1 MKNVFKPFHGL
12 LLFLMISSF
21 MFAGCGPYSFMGK
34 GRGGGKNPQPLV
46 DGALNSSDMQKVVTY
61 RVIGKGIEP
70 ERSRSRVEAQ
80 LMAERAA
87 VADGYRLLVEK
98 IHGVYLDSQ
107 AFVRNGS
114 VDYTLLRTETQAWL
128 RGAEVVEIN
137 RLSNG
142 ITEAVMTVKLN
153 FFRKDNRW
161 HPGSFFGISSSPTTG
176 QLSTPPSYM
185 SDAGN

>member
-1 MKNVFKPFHGL
+1 MKNVFKPFHGIL
-12 LLFLMISSF
+12 FFLMISSF
-21 MFAGCGPYSFMGK
+21 MFAGCGSYSFMGK
-34 GRGGGKNPQPLV
+34 NPQPMV
-46 DGALNSSDMQKVVTY
+46 DGALNPSEMQKIVTY

-70 ERSRSRVEAQ
+70 ERSRSRAEAQ

-142 ITEAVMTVKLN
+142 ITEAEMTVRLN
-153 FFRKDNRW
+153 FVRKDNRW
-161 HPGSFFGISSSPTTG
+161 HPGSFFGGSPSSNAG
-176 QLSTPPSYM
+176 QLPTPPPYM
-185 SDAGN
+185 SDSGK

>member
-1 MKNVFKPFHGL
+1 MKNVFSPFHGI
-12 LLFLMISSF
+12 LLFLMVSSV
-21 MFAGCGPYSFMGK
+21 MFAGCGSYSFMGK
-34 GRGGGKNPQPLV
+34 GHGAGKNPPPVV
-46 DGALNSSDMQKVVTY
+46 DGTLNASEMQKVVTY
-61 RVIGKGIEP
+61 RVVGRGIEP
-70 ERSRSRVEAQ
+70 ERSRSRAEAQ

-137 RLSNG
+137 RLTNG
-142 ITEAVMTVKLN
+142 ITEAEMIVKLD
-153 FFRKDNRW
+153 FFKKDNRW
-161 HPGSFFGISSSPTTG
+161 HPGSFFGGGSS
-176 QLSTPPSYM
+176 
-185 SDAGN
+185 SDAGQLPAPLTYSSGSAK